1 MDSTVALFLGI
12 TLIGDLT
19 NDFKKDKYKDQIE
32 EFERRVKEEEA
43 LRRKYELKENDL
55 IIMGQKGN
63 IIDIREW
70 RNDPLKRVVT
80 IRYRQ
85 VFSSKSNASH

>member
-1 MDSTVALFLGI
+1 MFAAILYYPL
-12 TLIGDLT
+12 
-19 NDFKKDKYKDQIE
+19 KYKDQKE
-32 EFERRVKEEEA
+32 EFERRVKEEEEA

-55 IIMGQKGN
+55 IIMDQNGN

-70 RNDPLKRVVT
+70 RDGPLKRVVT

-85 VFSSKSNASH
+85 VFSSKSNVSHW